1 MRVQKYSCKY
11 DRKTIG
17 QITKVI
23 PCGDRKY
30 IQKTVA
36 GLIEWEWSEERISV
50 LVVAKLLSHVQPFA
64 TPWAETRQATLSV
77 LSSQLNLT
85 L

>member
-1 MRVQKYSCKY
+1 MWGQKVYSEN
-11 DRKTIG
+11 
-17 QITKVI
+17 
-23 PCGDRKY
+23 
-30 IQKTVA
+30 VA

-64 TPWAETRQATLSV
+64 TPWAATRQATLSV